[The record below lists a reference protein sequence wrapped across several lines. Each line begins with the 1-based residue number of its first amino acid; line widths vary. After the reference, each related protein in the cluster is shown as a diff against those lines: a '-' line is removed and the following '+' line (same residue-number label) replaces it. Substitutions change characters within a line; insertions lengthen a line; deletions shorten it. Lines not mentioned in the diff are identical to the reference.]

1 MILQNSGPSGH
12 VCVGVF
18 CRVLDAAGKSLPQSE
33 VVFWGP
39 PFRTHPCM
47 QFRHIEAAKVELRK
61 QLHKEKVA
69 RLRGMEVKVV
79 A

>member
-1 MILQNSGPSGH
+1 
-12 VCVGVF
+12 
-18 CRVLDAAGKSLPQSE
+18 
-33 VVFWGP
+33 
-39 PFRTHPCM
+39 M

>member
-1 MILQNSGPSGH
+1 
-12 VCVGVF
+12 
-18 CRVLDAAGKSLPQSE
+18 
-33 VVFWGP
+33 
-39 PFRTHPCM
+39 M

-61 QLHKEKVA
+61 QLHKEEVA